1 MNQSKI
7 LNHFQ
12 ISAKLDRLA
21 QQLYEDFF
29 EEEKIIL
36 IGIDERGFLIATE
49 LCNRLNTKYPEFKI
63 ELFKLKLNKKEL
75 HWEDFTLD
83 SFEIPKNKIICLI
96 DDVVDSGKTM
106 FYSLSWLLQY
116 MPKQLKTLALVD
128 RNHRRFPVQTDY
140 IGLKVSTTLN
150 DNVLVEFENNQWNAF
165 LK

>member
-1 MNQSKI
+1 MNQSQLLI
-7 LNHFQ
+7 HSQ

-29 EEEKIIL
+29 EINKICL
-36 IGIDERGFLIATE
+36 IGIDERGYLLAKE
-49 LCNRLNTKYPEFKI
+49 LLNRLNNKYPTFQSQ
-63 ELFKLKLNKKEL
+63 LFKLNLNKKEL

-83 SFEIPKNKIICLI
+83 SFEIPKNEIICLV

-106 FYSLSWLLQY
+106 FYSLSWLLQF
-116 MPKQLKTLALVD
+116 MPQQLKTIALVD
-128 RNHRRFPVQTDY
+128 RNHRMFPVQTDY

-150 DNVLVEFENNQWNAF
+150 EKVSVEFENNKWNAF